1 MQILKK
7 KCQKAN
13 ELFLTK
19 FLRIDEEG
27 KLLRNRNDRDKKWK
41 LAGWSN
47 EDLHKKETSVT
58 H

>member
-1 MQILKK
+1 MPLKLRKINADLKK

-27 KLLRNRNDRDKKWK
+27 KLLRNRNDRNKKM
-41 LAGWSN
+41 
-47 EDLHKKETSVT
+47 ETSRLV
-58 H
+58 